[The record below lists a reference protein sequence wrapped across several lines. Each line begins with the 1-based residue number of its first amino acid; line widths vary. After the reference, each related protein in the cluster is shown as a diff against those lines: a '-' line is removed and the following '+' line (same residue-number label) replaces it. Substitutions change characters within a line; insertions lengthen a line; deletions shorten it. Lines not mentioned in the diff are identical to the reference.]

1 MVLAMV
7 LAMPAWA
14 QKEKNHDFV
23 VAKNMDVF
31 TSIYK
36 NLDMMYVD
44 TLDADEVIATASMPC
59 CGALIHTQSIIRSR
73 K

>member
-1 MVLAMV
+1 MINKLYVMVLAMV

-36 NLDMMYVD
+36 NLDMMYVIHFD
-44 TLDADEVIATASMPC
+44 RDEKIV
-59 CGALIHTQSIIRSR
+59 

>member
-44 TLDADEVIATASMPC
+44 TLDADAVA
-59 CGALIHTQSIIRSR
+59 IRYGQEPVLRPRSYR
-73 K
+73 ELF